1 MKRDRSASLK
11 KFLKIF
17 LIVFVVL
24 IALAFAAP
32 FLFKDKI
39 ITLVKSEINNNIDAK
54 ADFKDVDISFFRNF
68 PRVSVALEKLQI
80 IGNNEFSNDTL
91 ISAKEINAALNIM
104 SVIRG
109 SDFKVHSISVNEPR
123 IHARVL
129 KDGRANWDIA
139 KEDTTASTPETEPQ
153 PFTLDL
159 QRYTINNAYILY
171 DDASTNMR
179 SEIINLTH
187 EGTGDFTSDV
197 FTLSTKT
204 SADAV
209 DFQYGG
215 VPYLSNTKTS
225 MDVDLEVDNRSSTYT
240 FKKGAIKLNE
250 LLVATEGFFQM
261 VNDSSYNMD
270 IKFNAPSTDF
280 KNILSL
286 VPTVYK
292 TDFDKIKTSGKATFG
307 GFVKG
312 AYTGTQMPAYNID
325 LGVENGFFQYP
336 DLPMPVRNINLTV
349 NVNNPDGVTDH
360 AVVNIPKAHI
370 ELDKEP
376 FDFRLLVK
384 TPVSDM
390 FIDAAAKGGLDL
402 SKVSQFV
409 KLDPGTQLKGNLTA
423 DVTMKGN
430 MSAIEQQRYEQFN
443 AAGNIILKQFLYAS
457 KDYPEGVSLN
467 NLLMAF
473 NPKNVSVSDVQGNYM
488 KTNFTAD
495 GTINN
500 LLGYVLKDQP
510 LDGAL
515 TVKADN
521 VNLDDWMGVSTDTV
535 SASAEESK
543 PFAVPA
549 NISFLVNA
557 NVDKLHYDK
566 VDLHNLSGSLKMADE
581 TVQINN
587 VKANALEGT
596 MAING
601 SYSTK
606 SSKVKPAIKLSYDVR
621 GLDVEKTFYAFNTLE
636 KIMPVGK
643 FLSGKLTSQLSV
655 TGLLG
660 DNMMP
665 ELSSLTGD
673 GNLFLLEGFLKKFA
687 PVEKLAQLL
696 NIDKLE
702 TITLRN
708 LKTYFE
714 FTNGKVLVKPFTVKV
729 KEVEAEIGGMH
740 GLDQTLDYI
749 VNLKFPRSLMGG
761 KGNQYINNLVTQVNN
776 KGVPIKVAEVVNLHV
791 LMGGTITNPVF
802 KTDLKQTA
810 TSLAADLKEQVTEFA
825 KQKIDSTKTAVTNA
839 VKDTLASVKQ
849 QAAEAAKEE
858 IRKRLAGEK
867 DTLSA
872 ASKDPKKKLEEAG
885 KGLLEGINPLKKKKK
900 ATDTT
905 KTTQ

>member
-215 VPYLSNTKTS
+215 VPYLSDTKTS

>member
-215 VPYLSNTKTS
+215 VPYLSDTKTS

-749 VNLKFPRSLMGG
+749 VNLKFPRSLMGD

>member
-1 MKRDRSASLK
+1 MKRNRSASLK
-11 KFLKIF
+11 KFLKVF
-17 LIVFVVL
+17 LIVLVVL
-24 IALAFAAP
+24 IGVAFAAP
-32 FLFKDKI
+32 FLFKGKI
-39 ITLVKSEINNNIDAK
+39 VALVKREINNNIDAK

-91 ISAKEINAALNIM
+91 IAANEINAALNIM

-109 SDFKVHSISVNEPR
+109 SDFKIYSISVNQPR
-123 IHARVL
+123 IHAKVL
-129 KDGRANWDIA
+129 KDGRANWDIV
-139 KEDTTASTPETEPQ
+139 KEDTTVNTPQTEQ
-153 PFTLDL
+153 KPFTLDL
-159 QRYTINNAYILY
+159 QHYSIKNAYVVY

-179 SEIINLTH
+179 SEIINLNH
-187 EGTGDFTSDV
+187 EGNGDFTSDL
-197 FTLSTKT
+197 FTLATST

-209 DFQYGG
+209 NFSYGG
-215 VPYLSNTKTS
+215 IPYLSDTKTA
-225 MDVDLEVDNRSSTYT
+225 MDVDLEVDNKSSTYT
-240 FKKGAIKLNE
+240 FKKGEIRLNE
-250 LLVATEGFFQM
+250 LLLATEGFFQM

-286 VPTVYK
+286 IPTVYT
-292 TDFDKIKTSGKATFG
+292 TDFKKIKTSGKAIFS

-312 AYTGTQMPAYNID
+312 AYSGSQIPAYNFD

-336 DLPMPVRNINLTV
+336 DLPLPVKNINLTV

-360 AVVNIPKAHI
+360 TVVNIPKAHV
-370 ELDKEP
+370 ELDNEP

-390 FIDAAAKGGLDL
+390 FIDAAAKGGLNL

-409 KLDPGTQLKGNLTA
+409 KLEPGTQLKGMMNA
-423 DVTMKGN
+423 DVTLRGN
-430 MSAIEQQRYEQFN
+430 MSAIEQQRYEHFN
-443 AAGNIILKQFLYAS
+443 AAGNIILKDFLYAS
-457 KDYPEGVSLN
+457 KDYPDGVALT

-473 NPKNVSVSDVQGNYM
+473 NPKNVTVSDVQGKYM
-488 KTNFTAD
+488 KTNFTAN

-500 LLGYVLKDQP
+500 LLGYILKDQP

-515 TVKADN
+515 ALKADN

-535 SASAEESK
+535 AASAEESK
-543 PFAVPA
+543 PFAVPS
-549 NISFLVNA
+549 NIRFIVDA

-566 VDLHNLSGSLKMADE
+566 VDLHNLSGGLKMADE

-587 VKANALEGT
+587 VKANALDGT
-596 MAING
+596 VAING

-606 SSKVKPAIKLSYDVR
+606 ENKLKPAIKLTYDVR
-621 GLDVEKTFYAFNTLE
+621 GLDVEKTFYAFNTLD

-643 FLSGKLTSQLSV
+643 FISGKLTSQLSI

-665 ELSSLTGD
+665 ELSSLTGE
-673 GNLFLLEGFLKKFA
+673 GNFLILEGFLKKFA

-749 VNLKFPRSLMGG
+749 VNLKVPRSLMGDR
-761 KGNQYINNLVTQVNN
+761 GNQYINNLVAQVNN
-776 KGVPIKVAEVVNLHV
+776 KGVPVKLAEVVNLHV
-791 LMGGTITNPVF
+791 LLGGTITNPVF
-802 KTDLKQTA
+802 KTDVKQTA
-810 TSLAADLKEQVTEFA
+810 TSLAADLKEQATEFA
-825 KQKIDSTKTAVTNA
+825 KQKIDSTKTAVTSA
-839 VKDTLASVKQ
+839 VEDTLASVKK
-849 QAAEAAKEE
+849 QAADAAKEE

-867 DTLSA
+867 DTTGSA
-872 ASKDPKKKLEEAG
+872 AKDPKTKLEETG
-885 KGLLEGINPLKKKKK
+885 KGLIEGINPFKKKKK

-905 KTTQ
+905 KTGG